1 MNARPPDPVRYAEP
15 KGIALIGAL
24 IEAKRFVFSAAD
36 ARNASAKVGLAPGAV
51 ETTLRR
57 LADAGWVE
65 RLRRGLYATT
75 GELPGLAALHPFAIA
90 TAIVQPSAVSHW
102 SALNHHGLTTQVPR
116 VVTCMTTRK
125 VVTPSMR
132 SGAGRRGPGRHR
144 WETAGGLRASYS
156 TVTPAHYFGIEDVWI
171 DQRSRVPIT
180 DRERTALETFARPGA
195 FGGIGEGLGL
205 LEEHLAELDLGRL
218 VAYAL
223 RYGATSVAKRLGFA
237 LERAGAPVEAL
248 EPLRALPATG
258 VRLLDPASPA
268 RGRSVRRWGIQ
279 DNLTPNR

>member
-1 MNARPPDPVRYAEP
+1 MSAPSPTPARYAEP

-24 IEAKRFVFSAAD
+24 TEAGRYVFSAAE
-36 ARNASAKVGLAPGAV
+36 AQAASGKVGLAPGAV

-75 GELPGLAALHPFAIA
+75 GELPGISALHPFAIA

-132 SGAGRRGPGRHR
+132 SGTGRKGQGRHR
-144 WETAGGLRASYS
+144 WETAGGLRASYT
-156 TVTPAHYFGIEDVWI
+156 TVTPAHYFGIEEVWV

-180 DRERTALETFARPGA
+180 DRERTLLEAFAHPAA
-195 FGGIGEGLGL
+195 FGGIGEGLGI
-205 LEEHLAELDLGRL
+205 LEEHLAELDLARL
-218 VAYAL
+218 VAHAL
-223 RYGATSVAKRLGFA
+223 RYGATSVVKRLGFA
-237 LERAGAPVEAL
+237 LERAGAPVATL
-248 EPLRALPATG
+248 EPLRSLPTTG
-258 VRLLDPASPA
+258 VRLLDPASRA
-268 RGRSVRRWGIQ
+268 RGRCDRRWGIQ
-279 DNLTPNR
+279 DNLTPRP

>member
-1 MNARPPDPVRYAEP
+1 MITVPPTLVRYAEP
-15 KGIALIGAL
+15 KGIALVGAL
-24 IEAKRFVFSAAD
+24 TEAGQFIFSTAEAQE
-36 ARNASAKVGLAPGAV
+36 ASTRIGLAPGAV

-57 LADAGWVE
+57 LTDAGWVE

-75 GELPGLAALHPFAIA
+75 GELPGNASLHPFAIA
-90 TAIVQPSAVSHW
+90 TAIVEPSAVSHW

-132 SGAGRRGPGRHR
+132 GGLSRHGQGRHR

-156 TVTPAHYFGIEDVWI
+156 TVTPAHYFGIEEVWV

-180 DRERTALETFARPGA
+180 DRERTLLETFAHPAA
-195 FGGIGEGLGL
+195 FGGIGEGLGIV
-205 LEEHLAELDLGRL
+205 EEHLADLDLARL
-218 VAYAL
+218 VAHAL

-237 LERAGAPVEAL
+237 LERAGAPADAL
-248 EPLRALPATG
+248 EMLHTLPAAG
-258 VRLLDPASPA
+258 VRLLDPSGPA
-268 RGRSVRRWGIQ
+268 RGSCDRRWGIQ
-279 DNLTPNR
+279 DNLTPRR

>member
-1 MNARPPDPVRYAEP
+1 MTPASPTRVRYAEP

-24 IEAKRFVFSAAD
+24 TEAGQFVFSAA
-36 ARNASAKVGLAPGAV
+36 AAQEASAKVGLAPGAV

-75 GELPGLAALHPFAIA
+75 GELPGNAALHPFAIA

-132 SGAGRRGPGRHR
+132 SGLSRRGQGRHR
-144 WETAGGLRASYS
+144 WETAGGLRASYT
-156 TVTPAHYFGIEDVWI
+156 TVTPSRYFGIEELWV

-180 DRERTALETFARPGA
+180 DRERTVLETFAHPAA
-195 FGGIGEGLGL
+195 FGGIGEGLGI
-205 LEEHLAELDLGRL
+205 LEEHLAELDFARL
-218 VAYAL
+218 VAHSL
-223 RYGATSVAKRLGFA
+223 RYGATSVVKRIGFA
-237 LERAGAPVEAL
+237 LERAGASAEAL
-248 EPLRALPATG
+248 EPLRSLPATG
-258 VRLLDPASPA
+258 VRLLDPAGWA
-268 RGRSVRRWGIQ
+268 RGRCDRRWGIQ
-279 DNLTPNR
+279 DNLTPRR

>member
-1 MNARPPDPVRYAEP
+1 MRSASPSPVRYAEP

-24 IEAKRFVFSAAD
+24 TEAGQFVFSTAD
-36 ARNASAKVGLAPGAV
+36 ALEASSRVGLAPGAV

-75 GELPGLAALHPFAIA
+75 GELPGNGALHPFAIA
-90 TAIVQPSAVSHW
+90 TALVKPSAVSHA

-132 SGAGRRGPGRHR
+132 QGPSRRGRHL
-144 WETAGGLRASYS
+144 WETAGGLRATYS
-156 TVTPAHYFGIEDVWI
+156 TVTSAHYFGIEEIWV

-180 DRERTALETFARPGA
+180 DRERTLLETFAHPAA
-195 FGGIGEGLGL
+195 FGGIGEGLGI
-205 LEEHLAELDLGRL
+205 LEEHLDDLDLGRL
-218 VAYAL
+218 VAHAL

-237 LERAGAPVEAL
+237 LEQAGAPADAL
-248 EPLRALPATG
+248 EPLRTLTATG
-258 VRLLDPASPA
+258 VRLLDPGGPA
-268 RGRSVRRWGIQ
+268 RGRCDSRWGIQ
-279 DNLTPNR
+279 DNLTPR